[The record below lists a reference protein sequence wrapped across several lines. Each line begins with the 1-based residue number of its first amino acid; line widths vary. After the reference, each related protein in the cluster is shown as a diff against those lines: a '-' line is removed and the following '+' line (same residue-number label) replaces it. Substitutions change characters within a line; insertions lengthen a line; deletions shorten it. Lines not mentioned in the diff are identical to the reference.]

1 MEKVAFLF
9 TGQGAQ
15 FVGMAKTFYDEN
27 LIARQTFEEAND
39 VLGFDIAKLCF
50 EGTLADLTRTENTQ
64 PAIMTAS
71 VVAYRVYMDQIGFAP
86 QFCAG
91 HSLGEYS
98 AMVSTG
104 AFKFADAL
112 RIIRK
117 RGEYTKEIVDMDIG
131 AMTIIENTDRETV
144 EAECKKVSTDDNFVW
159 INCYNSPTQFA
170 ISGHKNAVEEVEA
183 RLLDKNAQITPL
195 LLSAPFHSPLMENAA
210 QKLKRE
216 IEKSWINQFKWP
228 VITNV
233 TGRPYKDSEKVVE
246 TLTNQMIRPVRW
258 QDTMEYLQKHGV
270 TMMIEMGPKNVL
282 TNLVKT
288 NTEDIIPYCY
298 GQKEDRKKLLEIL
311 GSKDTPRKDSATV
324 VTRCLAAAVAT
335 PNANF
340 NNDEYRE
347 GVIENYKKIQNIQ
360 EEIEKASSK
369 PTKDQM
375 VAALDLLK
383 VIFKTKKLDLREQ
396 IEWFNQIIEETG
408 NYYEL
413 SDYEIP
419 EYVNS

>member
-1 MEKVAFLF
+1 MKIDIKLKILDEVLLWKRLYFCSP
-9 TGQGAQ
+9 
-15 FVGMAKTFYDEN
+15 VGCPICGWQNFYDEN
-27 LIARQTFEEAND
+27 LFKWQTFEEAND

-50 EGTLADLTRTENTQ
+50 KGTLADLTRENTQ

-298 GQKEDRKKLLEIL
+298 GQKEDRKITEIL
-311 GSKDTPRKDSATV
+311 GSKILPKR
-324 VTRCLAAAVAT
+324 
-335 PNANF
+335 F
-340 NNDEYRE
+340 GY
-347 GVIENYKKIQNIQ
+347 
-360 EEIEKASSK
+360 SS
-369 PTKDQM
+369 
-375 VAALDLLK
+375 
-383 VIFKTKKLDLREQ
+383 
-396 IEWFNQIIEETG
+396 N
-408 NYYEL
+408 
-413 SDYEIP
+413 
-419 EYVNS
+419 